1 MGSQVQVQVPKYG
14 SHTRDLFRSR
24 FPSTGPIL
32 GIYLGPGSQV
42 RVQAQYRWLIRCM
55 KTTSSKHVVYTGPS
69 QVFGQTVNP
78 ILTRGADYAHHSN
91 PSPRIFRSCNSS
103 EYINCS
109 ELSIQ
114 KQKTICVHNMFWAGS
129 FHVLNWQS
137 INNLSYCGLVAA
149 RIRASDKYLL
159 VCTYQQVKNQ
169 KKRNFWNIYF
179 KSWDIKIAFIIQIL

>member
-1 MGSQVQVQVPKYG
+1 MWSVPSISAAVLAQYDNRLFIDLPVQYRMSHRYWTNFLVHKQVWVPKY
-14 SHTRDLFRSR
+14 RSR

-55 KTTSSKHVVYTGPS
+55 KTTSSKHVVYTGLS

-78 ILTRGADYAHHSN
+78 ISTRGADYAHHSN

-129 FHVLNWQS
+129 FHVLNE
-137 INNLSYCGLVAA
+137 LV
-149 RIRASDKYLL
+149 
-159 VCTYQQVKNQ
+159 
-169 KKRNFWNIYF
+169 
-179 KSWDIKIAFIIQIL
+179 IQRTIFCHIVG